1 MRRERCTPRPGWQA
15 KCEAVGFTFHSA
27 DGGYWDESA
36 CYAFSAD
43 EIDVLEAA
51 TEEVHRLCLEA
62 VDRVVSTRGFERF
75 RIPDFA
81 RAMVIDSWRR
91 AEPSLFGRFD
101 FSWDGRGAPKM
112 LEYNADTPTSLLE
125 AAVVQWYWL
134 QDTHPGCDQFNSLH
148 EQLVERWRAL
158 ALPSGLTLACTMQ
171 NDEDADTLQYLL
183 DTALQAG
190 LEPRT
195 IDVEAIGWQAAVG
208 TATATSGPGA
218 GAGAGAGTSA
228 STGGTFVDLDGRPIE
243 ALFKLY
249 PWEWMLREAFGPNI
263 PGCGTRFIEP
273 PWKMLL
279 SNKAILPVL
288 WELFPDHPNLLAAS
302 FEPAGLG
309 DGGGWASSHVKKPLY
324 SREGANVTIH
334 STEGDHHESGPY
346 GAEGCIYQA
355 YAPLPRFDGRY
366 PVIGSWIVGDR
377 AAGMGIREDSSP
389 ITRNSSR
396 FIPHWFE

>member
-1 MRRERCTPRPGWQA
+1 MRRERCTPRPDWQA

-36 CYAFSAD
+36 CYAFTAD

-51 TEEVHRLCLEA
+51 TEAVHRCCLEA
-62 VDRVVSTRGFERF
+62 VDRVVSTRDFERF

-81 RAMVIDSWRR
+81 HSMVADSWKR

-101 FSWDGRGAPKM
+101 FSWDGHGQPKM

-134 QDTHPGCDQFNSLH
+134 QDTRPGCDQFNSLH

-158 ALPSGLTLACTMQ
+158 ALPTAPTLACTMQ

-183 DTALQAG
+183 DTALQAR

-195 IDVEAIGWQAAVG
+195 IDVESIGWRQDA
-208 TATATSGPGA
+208 SG
-218 GAGAGAGTSA
+218 S
-228 STGGTFVDLDGRPIE
+228 GGSFVDLDGRPIE

-249 PWEWMLREAFGPNI
+249 PWEWMLREAFGPCI

-302 FEPAGLG
+302 FDVRGLG
-309 DGGGWASSHVKKPLY
+309 GDGWASSHVKKPLY
-324 SREGANVTIH
+324 SREGANVSIR
-334 STEGDHHESGPY
+334 SAQGEHHEGGPY